1 MPRRE
6 SKNETNIP
14 RLDWVPNHDIFS
26 HYVCVKC
33 SHENNVHF
41 GDQFPD
47 NDDVYENAAW
57 ECKNCNYVH
66 SKQSPLPVAGINN
79 NPTPYASW
87 PADVVTSGSLP
98 VERFW
103 QAFFR
108 NATENAE
115 VFWKQCNTCGRILPN
130 SNFSRHKDWGPLE
143 KQMECRACKAVINA
157 LLNPKRTKQQLYES
171 SVKRRTAELLMKE
184 DSEAINIDE
193 LFDRFNGKCFKTGQ
207 LLDKNNRGSWAV
219 DHILPSK
226 WLYPLSISNAAL
238 LSTEANANKSDM
250 WPSKF
255 YSNEELK
262 NLAEI
267 AGANLAL
274 ISRKDPIINENID
287 VDACVG
293 RFLTVRSATD
303 LEKRIEGLH
312 KLLEDY
318 GLSDRLS
325 DEHKKML
332 GLS

>member
-1 MPRRE
+1 
-6 SKNETNIP
+6 
-14 RLDWVPNHDIFS
+14 
-26 HYVCVKC
+26 
-33 SHENNVHF
+33 
-41 GDQFPD
+41 
-47 NDDVYENAAW
+47 
-57 ECKNCNYVH
+57 
-66 SKQSPLPVAGINN
+66 
-79 NPTPYASW
+79 
-87 PADVVTSGSLP
+87 
-98 VERFW
+98 
-103 QAFFR
+103 
-108 NATENAE
+108 
-115 VFWKQCNTCGRILPN
+115 
-130 SNFSRHKDWGPLE
+130 
-143 KQMECRACKAVINA
+143 VINA